1 MSWGLCSYF
10 GTGIPQSRQG
20 DWINHV
26 IDVSDITSTNKPDL
40 EHIIKR
46 SQLRTNHAGGE
57 LDFHTD
63 TTDIFVLFSL
73 RKAKA
78 GGASRLVS
86 SAMLHNLILTQNP
99 DYLKA
104 LYAGHYYM
112 SQSLDHES
120 GAPRVSSQRV
130 PVFTRKGNT
139 VQGYYISQVVQRAID
154 LGKVRYSAIED
165 AARERLQHAAK
176 APGIA
181 LCFVDQRKHRRED
194 QMLDMAQ
201 IMGHADQR
209 YDFEVAGINNRRGAH
224 VGTFREGMETGLY
237 TSDITQAGCLMQS
250 KMA

>member
-1 MSWGLCSYF
+1 LSWGLCSYF

-63 TTDIFVLFSL
+63 TTDIFALFSL

-104 LYAGHYYM
+104 LYAGYYYT

-139 VQGYYISQVVQRAID
+139 VQG
-154 LGKVRYSAIED
+154 
-165 AARERLQHAAK
+165 
-176 APGIA
+176 
-181 LCFVDQRKHRRED
+181 
-194 QMLDMAQ
+194 
-201 IMGHADQR
+201 
-209 YDFEVAGINNRRGAH
+209 
-224 VGTFREGMETGLY
+224 
-237 TSDITQAGCLMQS
+237 
-250 KMA
+250 